1 MLQFGHG
8 CDAVETGIAM
18 RAYMDWGWLQFG
30 HGCDA
35 VETSRFAVIKGRFP
49 GLASIRPRL

>member
-8 CDAVETGIAM
+8 CDAVEMAL
-18 RAYMDWGWLQFG
+18 DWLVKSPLYGLQFG

-35 VETSRFAVIKGRFP
+35 VEIYCGWKDHCDTVE
-49 GLASIRPRL
+49 ASIRPRL